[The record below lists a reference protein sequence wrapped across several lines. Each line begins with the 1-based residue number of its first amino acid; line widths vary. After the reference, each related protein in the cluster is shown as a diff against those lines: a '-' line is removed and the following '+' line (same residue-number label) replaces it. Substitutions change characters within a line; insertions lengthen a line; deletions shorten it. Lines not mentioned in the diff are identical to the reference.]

1 MRQILA
7 ARVIPEIC
15 CPQGSKQPRWS
26 SVSPSWIDPA
36 AIRVNKTESR
46 SEACL
51 NRLLQQNLP
60 ATDMTERRLDVLIAG
75 TVHGRSGPRK
85 R

>member
-60 ATDMTERRLDVLIAG
+60 IGDIRATI
-75 TVHGRSGPRK
+75 GRSSSYVGLVPIYK
-85 R
+85 KAG